1 MQQRPLAD
9 RSAKTDINTVPTKI
23 FQCHLQI
30 NTTLPDS
37 STQQLLTMD
46 INEGIILEGL
56 KQKCDSC
63 IFIKALLIIPK
74 KYALFELC
82 NV

>member
-9 RSAKTDINTVPTKI
+9 RSAKTDINTGPTKI

-30 NTTLPDS
+30 NTTVPDS
-37 STQQLLTMD
+37 SVQQLLTMD

-56 KQKCDSC
+56 KQKCDCC
-63 IFIKALLIIPK
+63 IFVKALTLIIP
-74 KYALFELC
+74 
-82 NV
+82 